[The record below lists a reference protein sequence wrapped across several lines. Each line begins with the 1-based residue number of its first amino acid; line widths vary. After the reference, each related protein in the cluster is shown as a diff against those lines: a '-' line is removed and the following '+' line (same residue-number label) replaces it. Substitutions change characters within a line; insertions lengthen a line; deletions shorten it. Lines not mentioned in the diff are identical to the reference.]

1 MSMIASAPFQHYEP
15 SCINLFITNLC
26 NRRCPFCYLN
36 DWIANNESNAHHMS
50 LKSLDALTLWL
61 KKSKINKV
69 KLAGGE
75 PMLHP
80 NLLDLI
86 HKLMRNH
93 IGIDAI
99 LTNGLGETEL
109 YEKVADL
116 TKTNWLVNV
125 TSPQSYVE
133 DEWKL
138 LNNNLEILKWKNE
151 NVPVRLSGFDTSSL
165 RHLCLSI
172 TFYKIN
178 QDYRYIIELAKRY
191 GVPVI
196 RYDVSRPSSNRSNIH
211 IDFDSLMR
219 IKPTLMDFV
228 RACVREEIKPGLDDA
243 LPFCVFT
250 QEELKFLYLF
260 SNFQSICMP
269 VLDVMP
275 DLTVEYC
282 TSMRGL
288 TPSYTIED
296 MTASKM
302 FEELLIKTEDY
313 RNFQLASCHGCYNA
327 DMKLCQSYCL
337 RFKLDF
343 LKVEKNELKKKKR
356 WLKLKG

>member
-1 MSMIASAPFQHYEP
+1 MAGTPFQHYEP
-15 SCINLFITNLC
+15 SCVNLFITNLC

-36 DWIANNESNAHHMS
+36 DWVTNKEDDAHHMS
-50 LKSLDALTLWL
+50 LKSLSTLIHWL
-61 KKSKINKV
+61 QKSRINKV

-80 NLLDLI
+80 NLLDFI
-86 HKLMRNH
+86 HELMRSH
-93 IGIDAI
+93 IRVDAI
-99 LTNGLGETEL
+99 LTNGIGETEL

-116 TKTNWLVNV
+116 TGTNWLVNV
-125 TSPQSYVE
+125 TSPETYAK
-133 DEWKL
+133 DEWEL

-151 NVPVRLSGFDTSSL
+151 NAPVRLSGFDTSSL
-165 RHLCLSI
+165 RRLCLSI
-172 TFYKIN
+172 TFYRIN
-178 QDYRYIIELAKRY
+178 QEYSYIIELAKRY

-196 RYDVSRPSSNRSNIH
+196 RCDVSRPSSIKSNIH

-228 RACVREEIKPGLDDA
+228 RACVREGVKPGLDDA

-275 DLTVEYC
+275 DLTIGYC
-282 TSMRGL
+282 TSMRGI
-288 TPSYTIED
+288 TPSYTIGD
-296 MTASKM
+296 MTASKI
-302 FEELLIKTEDY
+302 FNELLVTTEDH
-313 RNFQLASCHGCYNA
+313 RNFQLARCHGCYNS
-327 DMKLCQSYCL
+327 DVKLCQGYCL
-337 RFKLDF
+337 RFKSDF
-343 LKVEKNELKKKKR
+343 LEYKKENELKKEKR
-356 WLKLKG
+356 WFKLRG